1 MQNSTPMTG
10 PVAIVGA
17 GPAGLATARWLKQHG
32 LQPHIFEA
40 SGGLG
45 GQWNAR
51 GSTSATWAGMRT
63 NTSRTL
69 SRFSDRAH
77 DGDVPVFPTREDMLG
92 YLYGYAGQFDLHRH
106 VRLGTRVERIAR
118 EGAGWRIGWR
128 SRDGAGR
135 DNFSGVVIASGAEG
149 TPIIPRIPGIGRFTG
164 PLGAQHSAQYAG
176 VDRFRGHHVLIVGGS
191 ISALEIA
198 SDLALGGAASVTV
211 ATRRQ
216 RYVLPKLIAGVPA
229 DHVLFTR
236 MAALSEQAMPAEA
249 MAAMMKQ
256 QVLKAGGD
264 PAHYGAPPPH
274 PDLFVAGITQAQHF
288 LPCVAEG
295 RIAVRP
301 GGSHIDGRAV
311 QFADGARIEPDAI
324 IFATGYAP
332 SLGYFADRE
341 AETLQLADG
350 APDLHAHSFH
360 PDLPGLAFVGLYNLV
375 GPKFPVIELQ
385 ARWIAALWAG
395 RQAMPARA
403 DMVEGVA
410 AARARRIGGQQPV
423 MHAMAIDFARRHGV
437 DPDPLGWPSLTR
449 ALLFGPLSPTAF
461 RLEGPDRIIGAAQAF
476 AAEAALFGGA
486 PVSALADAERAAC
499 DAVGLPVC
507 STRDL
512 QPFQ

>member
-1 MQNSTPMTG
+1 MQNSQPMTG

-17 GPAGLATARWLKQHG
+17 GPAGLAMARWLKRHG
-32 LQPHIFEA
+32 LQTRIFEA
-40 SGGLG
+40 ASGIG

-51 GSTSATWAGMRT
+51 SAGSATWAGMRT

-77 DGDVPVFPTREDMLG
+77 DGGVPVFPTREDMLA
-92 YLYGYAGQFDLHRH
+92 YLYGYATLFDLHRH
-106 VRLGTRVERIAR
+106 VRLGTRVERIAQ
-118 EGAGWRIGWR
+118 EGDGWRIDWR
-128 SRDGAGR
+128 SRDDAGR
-135 DNFSGVVIASGAEG
+135 DNFSGVVIATGAEG

-164 PLGAQHSAQYAG
+164 ALGAQHSAQYAG
-176 VDRFRGHHVLIVGGS
+176 VERFRGHHVLIVGGS

-211 ATRRQ
+211 STRRQ

-236 MAALSEQAMPAEA
+236 MAALSETAMPPEA
-249 MAAMMKQ
+249 LAAMMKE
-256 QVLKAGGD
+256 QVVRAGGD
-264 PAHYGAPPPH
+264 PAPYGAPAPD
-274 PDLFVAGITQAQHF
+274 PDLFVAGITQSQHF

-301 GGSHIDGRAV
+301 AVSHIDGRAV
-311 QFADGARIEPDAI
+311 QFADGSRAEPDAI

-341 AETLQLADG
+341 AEVLQLAQG
-350 APDLHAHSFH
+350 GPDLHAHSFH

-395 RQAMPARA
+395 QQAMPTPA
-403 DMVEGVA
+403 DMAEGVA

-461 RLEGPDRIIGAAQAF
+461 RLEGPDRIIGAAEAF
-476 AAEAALFGGA
+476 AAETALFGGA
-486 PVSALADAERAAC
+486 PASSLADDERAAC
-499 DAVGLPVC
+499 DAVGVPVC
-507 STRDL
+507 AMADL